1 MAEPNGYI
9 QGTNGVPIEMVD
21 SKARQ
26 ELPKK
31 LTRPATAQVGD
42 YLRIKAIGAD
52 GTMEVEAVPAPTG
65 GNVDLSGY
73 ATEVWVQE
81 LLAQFPTFE
90 IEVVQ
95 ELPAAGEE
103 KTIYLVP
110 FADDSGS
117 YLEYLYVN
125 GAWEVVG
132 SGKGSGGNAALTPE
146 ERSTLIAVVNAIG
159 VFNVSN
165 GQELVSA
172 FNSAWSGDTP
182 DDPDPDEPVVPDDPD
197 QPAENLFRMG
207 EKFVNTTHTSEI
219 EWEDYGCSW
228 KSAGYWSQSCTMIG
242 LEAGKTYTMFADAT
256 VGGDAPTAGS
266 YVTAKVVSWKD
277 TPGVNGNGFSDL
289 AVFYPSPA
297 MSDWPGY
304 AEFTVPADVQAVGL
318 AFVGSSTSRTNR
330 IYNVAVYEGSMT
342 ARP

>member
-1 MAEPNGYI
+1 MNF
-9 QGTNGVPIEMVD
+9 VD
-21 SKARQ
+21 SRNMFGNGPTKEIPCLTGKGKPTTATEGAVGCLYMDTDSGAVYKCTAASDGVYTWVDVLDSAEMQRVIEAYLEENPPADGKDGGYYTPVFTENEPGFLQVSLTPSKADMPAVPPTAF
-26 ELPKK
+26 ELP
-31 LTRPATAQVGD
+31 
-42 YLRIKAIGAD
+42 
-52 GTMEVEAVPAPTG
+52 
-65 GNVDLSGY
+65 
-73 ATEVWVQE
+73 
-81 LLAQFPTFE
+81 
-90 IEVVQ
+90 
-95 ELPAAGEE
+95 
-103 KTIYLVP
+103 
-110 FADDSGS
+110 SGS
-117 YLEYLYVN
+117 S
-125 GAWEVVG
+125 GA
-132 SGKGSGGNAALTPE
+132 GGNAALTPE